1 MKIYESAV
9 RKPISTMLI
18 FIGVMVFGLFSLQ
31 NLSVDMF
38 PEVEMPYIMVMTTYS
53 GANASDIETNVSRVL
68 EDNLNTVNNLKN
80 IYSTSRDNVSI
91 VSLEFDWGSDLVEA
105 ANDIRDVVGR
115 VKGFLPDEVDD
126 PIVLKISSS
135 MMPVMVLS
143 VTAEESDL
151 GLNKLLDEQL
161 VNRLNRIDGVGAVSL
176 VGAPVREVQ
185 VNVDPRKLEAY
196 NLTIEQIGG
205 VIAQENVN
213 VPSGTVDIGNN
224 TFNVKSDGVFVSS
237 DDLYDIIV
245 AHYNGTD
252 VFLKDVAV
260 IRDTI
265 EKQTLDE
272 RIDGRKGVRVVIQ
285 KQSGANT
292 VTIAKKVI
300 EMLPGIEANLPDDIQ
315 TSVIMDS
322 SESIENSINSL
333 TETIMFAFIFVIL
346 VVLFFLGRW
355 RATLII
361 CITIPISL
369 IVAFIYLYLTG
380 STINIISLS
389 SLSIAIGMVVD
400 DAIVVL
406 ENITTHIER
415 GSSPKEAAIYATNE
429 VWLSVIATTLT
440 VVAVFL
446 PLTMMGGMAGIL
458 FKELGWIVS
467 IVVTVSTI
475 TAVTLTPM
483 LSAKLL
489 KAEGQHT
496 YKGVGVLFKPID
508 RFLVWLDNWYAK
520 VLAWVLHHRATM
532 MIIVGVVFI
541 GGMMIMRQVPSEFIP
556 ASDNGSISMVVEL
569 EQNTGVDT
577 TVKTAREIDAIIAAN
592 YPEVERVSTS
602 TGTSSGGGSFMATST
617 TGSHVINYTL
627 RLPSI
632 TEREPYAGH
641 VRTIFE
647 ISDLLR
653 SELDQIPEISKYT
666 VTAGGSSGG
675 IGGGSTIELKVF
687 GYDFDET
694 NVIAHDLKD
703 KLSGI
708 DGTRD
713 VKVSREDMR
722 PEYNVKL
729 DRNKLAYHGLNSA
742 TVSTYIRNRV
752 NGYEATKYREDGDEY
767 DIVVRYDEQFR
778 TSLDDI
784 ENILVYNSRGN
795 AVRVGDLGTVV
806 EEFAPPAIERE
817 NRQRVVTVTSTLGDG
832 VALGTVVTE
841 VNAIL
846 AQYQV
851 PDDVFIEIGGSF
863 EDMEE
868 TFGDMFV
875 LLVLIVALVYIV
887 MATQFESFVYPFII
901 MITIVVAFP
910 GVFLALWI
918 TGTPLSLMAL
928 IGAIML
934 VGIVV
939 KNGIVM
945 VDFMNL
951 LRERGLSISHAV
963 IEGGKSRLRPV
974 LMTSLTTILGML
986 PLALGLGEG
995 SELWQPMGI
1004 AVIGGLTFSLILTL
1018 LVVPVMYSLFGGA
1031 GVARQRRQMRKDMR
1045 ARRKETRQAFK

>member
-1 MKIYESAV
+1 MKIYETAV
-9 RKPISTMLI
+9 RKPISTILI
-18 FIGVMVFGLFSLQ
+18 FLGVMVFGLFSLR
-31 NLSVDMF
+31 NLAVDMF
-38 PEVEMPYIMVMTTYS
+38 PEVELPYIMVMTIYE

-68 EDNLNTVNNLKN
+68 EDNLNTVNDLKN
-80 IYSTSRDNVSI
+80 IYSTSQDNISM
-91 VSLEFDWGSDLVEA
+91 VSLEFEWESDLTEA
-105 ANDIRDVVGR
+105 ANDVRDVVGR
-115 VKGFLPDEVDD
+115 VKAFLPDDVDD

-143 VTAEESDL
+143 VTADESYL

-161 VNRLNRIDGVGAVSL
+161 VNRLNRIEGVGAVSV
-176 VGAPVREVQ
+176 VGAPIREIQ
-185 VNVDPRKLEAY
+185 VNVDPRKMEAY
-196 NLTIEQIGG
+196 NLTVEQLGS
-205 VIAQENVN
+205 VISQENVN
-213 VPSGTVDIGNN
+213 IPSGTIDIGNS
-224 TFNVKSDGVFVSS
+224 TFNVKSDGMFTSS
-237 DDLYDIIV
+237 DDLYDVIV
-245 AHYNGTD
+245 ANYNGTD
-252 VFLKDVAV
+252 IFLRDVAM
-260 IRDTI
+260 IKDTI

-272 RIDGRKGVRVVIQ
+272 RINGRQGVRIVLQ

-292 VTIAKKVI
+292 VNIVKQVEK
-300 EMLPGIEANLPDDIQ
+300 MLPGIAANLPGDVDVNI
-315 TSVIMDS
+315 VMDS
-322 SESIENSINSL
+322 SESIENSIDSL
-333 TETIMFAFIFVIL
+333 TQTVMFAFIFVIL

-361 CITIPISL
+361 CLTIPISL

-406 ENITTHIER
+406 ENITKHIER
-415 GSSPKEAAIYATNE
+415 GSSPREAAIYGTNE

-467 IVVTVSTI
+467 IVVTVSTV
-475 TAVTLTPM
+475 TAVSLTPM
-483 LSAKLL
+483 LSSKML
-489 KAEGQHT
+489 KNEGMHT
-496 YKGVGVLFKPID
+496 YKGLGVLFKPID
-508 RFLVWLDNWYAK
+508 RFLAWLDRGYAK
-520 VLAWVLHHRATM
+520 LLAWVLRHRATM
-532 MIIVGVVFI
+532 MLIVAGVFI
-541 GGMMIMRQVPSEFIP
+541 GGMLIMKQVPTEFIP
-556 ASDNGSISMVVEL
+556 SSDNGMISMTVEL
-569 EQNTGVDT
+569 EQNTGVDY
-577 TVKTAREIDAIIAAN
+577 TVLIARQIDDIISDN
-592 YPEVERVSTS
+592 FPEVERVSTS
-602 TGTSSGGGSFMATST
+602 AGTSSSGGSFMATST
-617 TGSHVINYTL
+617 TGSHVINYMIK
-627 RLPSI
+627 LPSI
-632 TEREPYAGH
+632 TEREPYGGH

-653 SELDQIPEISKYT
+653 NELETIPEIKKYT

-675 IGGGSTIELKVF
+675 MGGGSNIELKVF

-694 NVIAHDLKD
+694 NAIAHDLRN
-703 KLSGI
+703 KLDAI
-708 DGTRD
+708 EGTRD
-713 VKVSREDMR
+713 VTVSREDMR

-729 DRNKLAYHGLNSA
+729 DRNKLAYYGLNSA
-742 TVSTYIRNRV
+742 TVSMFIRNRI
-752 NGYEATKYREDGDEY
+752 NGYTATKYREDGDEY

-778 TSLDDI
+778 TSLEEI
-784 ENILVYNSRGN
+784 ENILVYNSRGT

-806 EEFAPPAIERE
+806 EEFAPPAISRE
-817 NRQRVVTVTSTLGDG
+817 NRQRVVKVTSTLGDG
-832 VALGTVVTE
+832 VALGTVIGE
-841 VNAIL
+841 INGIL
-846 AQYQV
+846 ADYQL
-851 PDDVFIEIGGSF
+851 PEDVFIDIGGSF
-863 EDMEE
+863 EDMQE
-868 TFGDMFV
+868 TFGDLFI
-875 LLVLIVALVYIV
+875 LLALIVALVYIV

-1031 GVARQRRQMRKDMR
+1031 GVARQRRQMRKEMR
-1045 ARRKETRQAFK
+1045 QARRQATIMQ